1 MMSAV
6 SASNSLNVYMVTET
20 LEYTAIKEIT
30 YVLQN
35 LSEKKKQNSRI
46 QMVSLGNSTQHV
58 RHNTKSTQFIP
69 SNRRINSFMWP
80 ALH

>member
-1 MMSAV
+1 MSTNMMSAV

-35 LSEKKKQNSRI
+35 LSEKKK
-46 QMVSLGNSTQHV
+46 
-58 RHNTKSTQFIP
+58 TKFPDSNGFTGQFYP
-69 SNRRINSFMWP
+69 TCKT
-80 ALH
+80 